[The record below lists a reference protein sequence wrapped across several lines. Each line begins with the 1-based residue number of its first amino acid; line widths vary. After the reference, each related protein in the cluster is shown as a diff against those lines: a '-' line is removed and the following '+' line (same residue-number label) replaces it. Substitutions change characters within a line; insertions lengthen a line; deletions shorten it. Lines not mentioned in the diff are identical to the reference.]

1 MVDVKPILEAG
12 RLLSEKRTLSPAV
25 PHGLP
30 FVILADGEG
39 RERVE
44 YLSMSQE
51 FPAYATGK
59 ITLVDPESFV
69 KWVGEFATDS
79 TKLYAD
85 ISKGTVVAIID
96 DHFRPQG
103 DQVLAGWRE
112 LSATY
117 APKKSPEWQQWRE
130 ISGKAFASPS
140 EFGEWLQDHVQDVV
154 EPAGAEL
161 MQIALSMRVKRDENW
176 GTIERL
182 SNGDV
187 KFNYANSVTAEAT
200 VGDKKSVAI
209 PEEITLSIPIY
220 ESIDPKKVE
229 VKARLKFRLQGG
241 VRVWIELDRPELHE
255 RAAMIEAFRQIR
267 EGVKAPIYV
276 VG

>member
-1 MVDVKPILEAG
+1 M
-12 RLLSEKRTLSPAV
+12 
-25 PHGLP
+25 PHGIP
-30 FVILADGEG
+30 FVVLADGEG
-39 RERVE
+39 KERIE
-44 YLSMSQE
+44 WLSMAQE
-51 FPAYATGK
+51 FPAYASGK
-59 ITLVDPESFV
+59 FSFVDAESFV
-69 KWVGEFATDS
+69 KWVAEFATDS

-85 ISKGTVVAIID
+85 ISKGTVTAIVD

-103 DQVLAGWRE
+103 DQIMAGWRE

-117 APKKSPEWQQWRE
+117 APKKSPEWTQWRE
-130 ISGKAFASPS
+130 ISGKSFQSPS

-154 EPAGAEL
+154 HPAGADL
-161 MQIALSMRVKRDENW
+161 MQIALSMRVKRDEAW
-176 GTIERL
+176 GRIERL

-187 KFNYANSVTAEAT
+187 KFDYANTVTAEAT
-200 VGDKKSVAI
+200 VGDKKGVAI

-229 VKARLKFRLQGG
+229 VMARLKFRLQGG